1 MSALKST
8 CAPFAARAV
17 FPHAGAFER
26 EYKDIDALFDLC
38 ERISADIDTGRIAR
52 LYANQYSRMTF
63 GCRSDNS
70 TPDRGGQSRAA
81 GSLPREAVTAQV
93 QQQHHAL
100 LVRISMDWWRAHLM
114 GDAAAK
120 VRLQKPQGLAVLD
133 TWQTA

>member
-1 MSALKST
+1 VRAIRSKS
-8 CAPFAARAV
+8 R
-17 FPHAGAFER
+17 FPHAGVFER
-26 EYKDIDALFDLC
+26 EYKDVEALFVLYG
-38 ERISADIDTGRIAR
+38 RISTDIDTGRIAR

-93 QQQHHAL
+93 QPQHHPL
-100 LVRISMDWWRAHLM
+100 VVRISMNWWRAHLM

-120 VRLQKPQGLAVLD
+120 AGLQKPQGLAVLD
-133 TWQTA
+133 TWQTG